1 MPTETST
8 PNATNLQPR
17 FEQGHSM
24 RLAGI
29 TGHYMQEDI
38 DRIPEQWQRLV
49 ARGEV
54 AGRIGRI
61 EYACVGMTPKGADYL
76 SGYEV
81 ETNAPLPDGFVDVHV
96 PAYRYAVF
104 AHDGHVSQ
112 MRYTF
117 AAIFGGWLPT
127 AGITLA
133 HGPDGHPF
141 CLEVYTEAFNPRTG
155 TGGIEIWLPIAHA
168 A

>member
-1 MPTETST
+1 MSTETST

-17 FEQGHSM
+17 FGQGHSM
-24 RLAGI
+24 RLAGL
-29 TGHYMQEDI
+29 TGHYADQEI

-61 EYACVGMTPKGADYL
+61 EYAYVGMTPTGADYL

-81 ETNAPLPDGFVDVHV
+81 EAGASLPDGFVDVRV

-104 AHDGHVSQ
+104 AHEGHVSQ
-112 MRYTF
+112 MRHTF
-117 AAIFGGWLPT
+117 AAIFSQWLPT

-133 HGPDGHPF
+133 HGVDGYPF

-155 TGGIEIWLPIAHA
+155 TGGIEIWLPVEHA